1 MGLCRRIGGQY
12 ERRSVMV
19 DELIEMYQNGAITGY
34 QVMMDCLHMLDP
46 DHPDLVL
53 SHLPEEILEEM
64 LHYAHRYDPSC
75 MRSIAGLPPA
85 VDQVRAA
92 QGWIED
98 KRRKKAERNLA
109 SSSE

>member
-1 MGLCRRIGGQY
+1 
-12 ERRSVMV
+12 MV
-19 DELIEMYQNGAITGY
+19 EELIEMYHDGAITGY

-64 LHYAHRYDPSC
+64 LQYAHRYDPSC
-75 MRSIAGLPPA
+75 MRSIAGLAPV

-92 QGWIED
+92 QRWIEEERQ
-98 KRRKKAERNLA
+98 KRAARNLA

>member
-1 MGLCRRIGGQY
+1 
-12 ERRSVMV
+12 MV
-19 DELIEMYQNGAITGY
+19 HELIEMYRDGAITGY

-64 LHYAHRYDPSC
+64 LDYARRYDPSR

-92 QGWIED
+92 QRWIEE
-98 KRRKKAERNLA
+98 KGRQRAERNVA